1 LSDKNIVVDVD
12 ALFEIGDHGHHVE
25 IFLQLLHRDIV
36 WLLCVKLHE
45 PNLMLTLISAAKCK
59 WFHILVQSHWTT
71 VYVHVASQHET
82 LFKHI
87 VVGLL
92 IHSTAIIAL
101 VAMLISFGDVYE

>member
-1 LSDKNIVVDVD
+1 
-12 ALFEIGDHGHHVE
+12 
-25 IFLQLLHRDIV
+25 
-36 WLLCVKLHE
+36 
-45 PNLMLTLISAAKCK
+45 MLTLISASKGK
-59 WFHILVQSHWTT
+59 LFHILVQSHWTT

-87 VVGLL
+87 VVALL

>member
-1 LSDKNIVVDVD
+1 LGDKNIVVDVD

-25 IFLQLLHRDIV
+25 IILQLFHGDIV
-36 WLLCVKLHE
+36 WLICVEFHE
-45 PNLMLTLISAAKCK
+45 PNLMLTLILAAKCK
-59 WFHILVQSHWTT
+59 LFHILVQSHWTT
-71 VYVHVASQHET
+71 VYVHVASQHEA

-87 VVGLL
+87 VVALL